1 MTSAAATS
9 PITVPADSATT
20 SQTDSATTSQTGQ
33 STTEPLRTPDSGMNP
48 LHLETRRRS
57 TLGGRRIAGR
67 GAIRAALRQSLAAG
81 DRTRRHC
88 PERLTRLRLALGRGA
103 VALSTSET
111 PGDRR

>member
-1 MTSAAATS
+1 MDSTAATS

-20 SQTDSATTSQTGQ
+20 SQTGQ
-33 STTEPLRTPDSGMNP
+33 SATEPLRTPHPGADPN
-48 LHLETRRRS
+48 HQETRRRS
-57 TLGGRRIAGR
+57 TLGGLRIAGR

-81 DRTRRHC
+81 DRTRRHR

-103 VALSTSET
+103 VALSTSEA